1 MENYQSERLRNIK
14 SEIENVLITYKELY
28 EKHNHDTRLKE
39 KIIEYT
45 KSLEKINILM
55 DMED

>member
-1 MENYQSERLRNIK
+1 MQNHQSERLKNIK
-14 SEIENVLITYKELY
+14 SEIENVLTTYKELY
-28 EKHNHDTRLKE
+28 EKHNYDTRLKE

-55 DMED
+55 ENIK

>member
-1 MENYQSERLRNIK
+1 MQNYQSERLKNIK
-14 SEIENVLITYKELY
+14 SEIENVLTTYKELY
-28 EKHNHDTRLKE
+28 EKHSHDTRLKE

-55 DMED
+55 ENIK